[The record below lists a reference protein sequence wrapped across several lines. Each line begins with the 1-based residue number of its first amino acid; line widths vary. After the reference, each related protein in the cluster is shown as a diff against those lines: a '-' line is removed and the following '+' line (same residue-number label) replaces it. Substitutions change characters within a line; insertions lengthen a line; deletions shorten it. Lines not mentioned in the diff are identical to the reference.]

1 MKDFL
6 PKLGSGV
13 AQATLAAVAL
23 WAAGKVG
30 FGPAL
35 AGFSVAQAALAR
47 AMGSTTGD
55 AVVSGAPGAVAGGG
69 VYFMG

>member
-1 MKDFL
+1 MKDFF
-6 PKLGSGV
+6 PKLGAGV
-13 AQATLAAVAL
+13 AQATLGALAL

-35 AGFSVAQAALAR
+35 AGLSVAQALMAR
-47 AMGSTTGD
+47 AMGSTNGD
-55 AVVSGAPGAVAGGG
+55 AVVAGAPGAVAGGG